1 MNRSLRIDFL
11 KGICMFY
18 ITAIFHLTGY
28 LGGNYYLFNNVYGNS
43 FMCSCLGTFSLLS
56 GILLGGKYSCS
67 TFKDVNYFYKKRLL
81 RFYPLFLLAT
91 ICLYL
96 IGFNDFKT
104 SIYALLGLA
113 PFVSP
118 RAYTLWYISMI
129 MIFYLLSPFV
139 LTNNNKQRII
149 RCVILFLFW
158 CFLYWFVDFRSISID
173 FRFIFNLLCFL
184 FGVCIVR
191 YKKKIFG
198 SSFYKRYKTIIYC
211 TTITIYLIFFLYLSY
226 IEKGV
231 LFKLSKLLVDYLGV
245 IVLIILSDIIKMNR
259 YRKVIYFLSYI
270 SMSFYLFHRFTY
282 WACLSF
288 YKPEN
293 IILLFIY
300 LLLVSVPLGMFFSYY
315 IQKTYDA
322 LVTNLKNQHKR

>member
-28 LGGNYYLFNNVYGNS
+28 LGGSYYLFNNVYGNS
-43 FMCSCLGTFSLLS
+43 IMCSCLGTFSLLS
-56 GILLGGKYSCS
+56 GILLGGKYSCG
-67 TFKDVNYFYKKRLL
+67 TIKDVVFFYKKRLL

-96 IGFNDFKT
+96 IGFNNFKT
-104 SIYALLGLA
+104 SINALLGLA

-129 MIFYLLSPFV
+129 MIFYLLSPLV

-149 RCVILFLFW
+149 RCVLLFIFW
-158 CFLYWFVDFRSISID
+158 CLLYWLIEFHSISID

-191 YKKKIFG
+191 YKKKIFD
-198 SSFYKRYKTIIYC
+198 SSIFKRYKTILYYC
-211 TTITIYLIFFLYLSY
+211 TITLYLILLLYLNTM
-226 IEKGV
+226 EKGA
-231 LFKLSKLLVDYLGV
+231 LFKLSKLLVDYLG
-245 IVLIILSDIIKMNR
+245 ILVLIVLSDIIKINR
-259 YRKVIYFLSYI
+259 FRKAIYFLGYI

-282 WACLSF
+282 WACLSIF
-288 YKPEN
+288 KPEN
-293 IILLFIY
+293 IILLFFY
-300 LLLVSVPLGMFFSYY
+300 LFLISVPIGLCFSYY
-315 IQKTYDA
+315 IQKAYDII
-322 LVTNLKNQHKR
+322 VSNSTNLHK